1 MLVKLQPDFLGFFS
15 TEIFS
20 KSLTGQKAEEFSA
33 FPGNFS
39 DSPFSYAKGTF
50 SKSSV
55 SDLFSFEKHCES
67 SVKDSF

>member
-1 MLVKLQPDFLGFFS
+1 M
-15 TEIFS
+15 
-20 KSLTGQKAEEFSA
+20 GQKAEEFSA